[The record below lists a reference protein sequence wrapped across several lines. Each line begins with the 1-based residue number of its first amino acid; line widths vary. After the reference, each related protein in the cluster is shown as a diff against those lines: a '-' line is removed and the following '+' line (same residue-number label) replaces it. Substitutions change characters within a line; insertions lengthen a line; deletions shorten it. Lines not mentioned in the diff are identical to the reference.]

1 MIGTFKQGSNIGEM
15 NLEKFPVAN
24 ISKID

>member
-15 NLEKFPVAN
+15 KLEKFPVAN